1 MSIKPGTAVRNDGLS
16 ATAPWWIVVVA
27 LCVLYVPTLLDLFR
41 GIWST
46 DQQGYGPVVLC
57 LSVWLIWRGWDRAA
71 AMDPR
76 PSTKAGWTLVCA
88 ALLLYV
94 VGRSQGILIFEVGSC
109 IPFLCG
115 IVLLL
120 WGWPQIRSYWFVVFF
135 MCFLVPLPD
144 AVVNALTQP
153 MKIAVSLLAE
163 RVLYALGY
171 PISRTGVMLQVG
183 PYQLLVADA
192 CAGLHTLFVLEAM
205 GLLYLNVVRVS
216 SALRNIAL
224 AFLIVPISFLANTTR
239 VIVLVLVTYHLGD
252 EAGQGFLHGFAGIVL
267 FLSALLFI
275 ITADSLLRFG
285 SKLGH
290 GSAA

>member
-1 MSIKPGTAVRNDGLS
+1 MSLKPGTAVRHDGLS

-41 GIWST
+41 GIWAT
-46 DQQGYGPVVLC
+46 DQQGYGPMVLC
-57 LSVWLIWRGWDRAA
+57 LSVWLIWRGWHRAA
-71 AMDPR
+71 AMAPR
-76 PSTKAGWTLVCA
+76 PSAKAGWTLVCA

-109 IPFLCG
+109 VPLLCG
-115 IVLLL
+115 IALLL
-120 WGWPQIRSYWFVVFF
+120 WGWPQLKSYWFVVFF
-135 MCFLVPLPD
+135 MCFLIPLPGP
-144 AVVNALTQP
+144 VVDALTQP

-224 AFLIVPISFLANTTR
+224 ACLIVPISFLANTTR